1 MQEGSFLV
9 HENEWSGAAVDVGS
23 QGTLFL
29 QSERAVDMLGY
40 CLWCVVATMLMI
52 LKCLSQRVDDML
64 LAACES

>member
-1 MQEGSFLV
+1 M
-9 HENEWSGAAVDVGS
+9 DVGS

-64 LAACES
+64 WAACES